1 MNNSFEDLEK
11 RLKSFY
17 ESQTLNADVL
27 VELKQSVI
35 RTKQEKKTIN
45 WFSSWFSKTISLK
58 PLTLAFVISLFLL
71 LGGFAS
77 TIHGTYRQTYFIA
90 SEIAINHQKEFEV
103 EFEVDEIMDLAEAM
117 PKLDFTPILS
127 TRINWA
133 DYQIIGSRYCT
144 IRSAIATQIR
154 LKDIKNQA
162 YTLYQFGA
170 LDSFTLPD
178 ETTLIIDDVTVTI
191 WHEGTVIMGLAQTNT
206 SREHQASPP
215 PK

>member
-17 ESQTLNADVL
+17 ESQTLDADLL

-35 RTKQEKKTIN
+35 STKPEKKTIN
-45 WFSSWFSKTISLK
+45 WFSSWFSKKISLK

-71 LGGFAS
+71 LGGMVS
-77 TIHGTYRQTYFIA
+77 TIQNTYRQTYFIA

-103 EFEVDEIMDLAEAM
+103 EFEVDEIMELAEAM
-117 PKLDFTPILS
+117 PKLDFTPVLS
-127 TRINWA
+127 TRMNWP
-133 DYQIIGSRYCT
+133 DYQILGSRYCT

-162 YTLYQFGA
+162 YTLYQFSA
-170 LDSFTLPD
+170 LDSFALPD

-206 SREHQASPP
+206 GHEGQISPA
-215 PK
+215 KK